1 MSHKEVT
8 VEEAAAL
15 LNAGGGHVYVDV
27 RSVPE
32 FQEGHPEGALN
43 VPIMHRQALG
53 LAPNADFLSVMESR
67 FPKDAKL
74 LLGCLSGQRSA
85 AAAGI
90 LAAAGYTDVSNVKGG
105 FAGQRSPAGESL
117 AKGWIEIGRPTGS
130 GDPEGRSYAS
140 LSAGSEDAP

>member
-15 LNAGGGHVYVDV
+15 LDAGGHVYVDV

-32 FQEGHPEGALN
+32 FQEGHPAGALN
-43 VPIMHRQALG
+43 VPVMHRQALG

-67 FPKDAKL
+67 FPRDARL

-85 AAAGI
+85 AAAGV
-90 LAAAGYTDVSNVKGG
+90 LTSAGYTDVSNVKGG
-105 FAGQRSPAGESL
+105 FGGRRSPSGQSL
-117 AKGWIEIGRPTGS
+117 DKGWAELGLPTGS

-140 LSAGSEDAP
+140 LAAGAEEAP